1 VPAVDRYSLAMTQ
14 LKRKFKAGDVVA
26 ATTLESV
33 TGETIEIP
41 DPERL
46 VHLQFRRFVDCPI
59 CNTHIAE
66 LRRRVREIEAAGIAE
81 VIVFHSS
88 AKSIR
93 SYQKD
98 VPFVL
103 IGDPNKE
110 LYEDFGVAASLGFLS
125 LKALSAGMRGIA
137 QGHFGLRQ
145 SGGPLGLP
153 GDFLIAPSGQIKAVK
168 YGTHAYDQWSVDEL
182 IALAKR
188 AASHNISRS
197 AAASQS

>member
-1 VPAVDRYSLAMTQ
+1 MNM
-14 LKRKFKAGDVVA
+14 KFKPGDMVP

-33 TGETIEIP
+33 TGEPIKLP
-41 DPERL
+41 DPNRL

-66 LRRRVREIEAAGIAE
+66 LRRRAREIEAAGIKG

-103 IGDPNKE
+103 VGDPKKALYKE
-110 LYEDFGVAASLGFLS
+110 FGVETSLGFMS
-125 LKALSAGMRGIA
+125 LKALGAGMRGIA
-137 QGHFGLRQ
+137 QGHFGLRL

-153 GDFLIAPSGQIKAVK
+153 GDFLIEPSGQIKAAK

-182 IALAKR
+182 IALAKGAGLQ
-188 AASHNISRS
+188 AA
-197 AAASQS
+197 

>member
-1 VPAVDRYSLAMTQ
+1 MNM
-14 LKRKFKAGDVVA
+14 KFKPGDLIP

-33 TGETIEIP
+33 TGEPIKLP
-41 DPERL
+41 DPNRL

-66 LRRRVREIEAAGIAE
+66 LRGRAREIEAAGIKE

-103 IGDPNKE
+103 VGDPKKVLYKE
-110 LYEDFGVAASLGFLS
+110 FGVETSLGFMS
-125 LKALSAGMRGIA
+125 LKALGAGMRGMA
-137 QGHFGLRQ
+137 HGHFGLRL

-153 GDFLIAPSGQIKAVK
+153 GDFLIAPSGQIKAAK

-182 IALAKR
+182 IALAKG
-188 AASHNISRS
+188 AAVQ
-197 AAASQS
+197 AA

>member
-1 VPAVDRYSLAMTQ
+1 MT
-14 LKRKFKAGDVVA
+14 FKPGDIVT
-26 ATTLESV
+26 ATSLESV
-33 TGETIEIP
+33 TGEPIKLP
-41 DPERL
+41 DPNRL

-66 LRRRVREIEAAGIAE
+66 LRGRAREIEAAGIKE

-103 IGDPNKE
+103 VGDPKKA
-110 LYEDFGVAASLGFLS
+110 LYKQFGVETSLGFMS
-125 LKALSAGMRGIA
+125 LKALGAGMRGMA
-137 QGHFGLRQ
+137 HGHFGLRL

-153 GDFLIAPSGQIKAVK
+153 GDFLIAPSGQIEAAK

-182 IALAKR
+182 IALAKG
-188 AASHNISRS
+188 AAVQ
-197 AAASQS
+197 AA

>member
-1 VPAVDRYSLAMTQ
+1 M
-14 LKRKFKAGDVVA
+14 KFKAGDIVP

-33 TGETIEIP
+33 TGGPIKLP
-41 DPERL
+41 DPNRL

-59 CNTHIAE
+59 CNTQIAE
-66 LRRRVREIEAAGIAE
+66 LCGRAREIEAAGIKE

-103 IGDPNKE
+103 VGDPKKAIYKE
-110 LYEDFGVAASLGFLS
+110 FGVETSLGFIMS
-125 LKALSAGMRGIA
+125 LKALGAFMRGIVH
-137 QGHFGLRQ
+137 GHFGLRF

-153 GDFLIAPSGQIKAVK
+153 GDFLIQPSGQIKAAK

-182 IALAKR
+182 IALAKG
-188 AASHNISRS
+188 AAVQG
-197 AAASQS
+197 A